1 MRALVGFL
9 VKRQRR
15 RLQGDLQESQIK
27 TNDLLLQNVENHQ
40 TMATLE
46 EITMACCFG
55 QNQYYYQQ
63 NPAS

>member
-1 MRALVGFL
+1 MGFL

-27 TNDLLLQNVENHQ
+27 TNDLLLQNVESHQ

-46 EITMACCFG
+46 EITMAFCFGG
-55 QNQYYYQQ
+55 QNQYFYQQ